1 MFEAENERRQSCR
14 QQRQQCEVGDV
25 SLGRY
30 QFERKLHNSRFS
42 QPTIR
47 RNNTLNIDEPEE
59 PKIDGCTLDT
69 TYTLDIGPIPK
80 TNQFC
85 CKAIIFERMFL
96 KHNICTMFI

>member
-1 MFEAENERRQSCR
+1 MLEAENERRQSCR
-14 QQRQQCEVGDV
+14 QQRQQFEVGDV

-59 PKIDGCTLDT
+59 PKIANSTAGYYL
-69 TYTLDIGPIPK
+69 YMDIGYSTHPYQK
-80 TNQFC
+80 STNC
-85 CKAIIFERMFL
+85 FL
-96 KHNICTMFI
+96 KQYFLKECF

>member
-14 QQRQQCEVGDV
+14 QQRQQFEVGDV

-59 PKIDGCTLDT
+59 PKIEGVRWIL
-69 TYTLDIGPIPK
+69 PIHGYWILHPYQK
-80 TNQFC
+80 STNCFMKQ
-85 CKAIIFERMFL
+85 
-96 KHNICTMFI
+96 

>member
-1 MFEAENERRQSCR
+1 MFEEENERRQSCR
-14 QQRQQCEVGDV
+14 QQCEVGNV
-25 SLGRY
+25 SLGCY

-69 TYTLDIGPIPK
+69 TYTWILDPYQKP
-80 TNQFC
+80 TNSFVKQ
-85 CKAIIFERMFL
+85 
-96 KHNICTMFI
+96 